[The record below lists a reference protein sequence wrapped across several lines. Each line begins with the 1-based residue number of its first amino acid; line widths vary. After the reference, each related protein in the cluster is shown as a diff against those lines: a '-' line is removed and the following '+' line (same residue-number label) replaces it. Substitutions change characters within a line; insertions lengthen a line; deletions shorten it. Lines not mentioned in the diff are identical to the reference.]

1 MASIGSEHASRS
13 QRSSWRIS
21 SRMTSRLG
29 WGRAV
34 AWLRVLFADG
44 SDSSLARRLA
54 GAAFLIRVVSAL
66 IAFLSQIVLARWL
79 GGFQFGIYV
88 YVWTWV
94 LLIGGMVDLGL
105 GSASQ
110 RFIPEYIEHRRFA
123 LLRGYLGGSRW
134 LASITATIV
143 AAVAAVGVT
152 ALSPLIGS
160 TTVVPLYLAC
170 AALPIYGLVEVQSGI
185 ARSYG
190 WVNLGLS
197 PAFVLRQVV
206 LLALMGFAY
215 AFGLP
220 MNAVT
225 ATLTG
230 VVALWIVT
238 IGQLVV
244 LNRRLATVI
253 VAGPKAYAVRAWL
266 STSTPMFVVEAFYL
280 LLTYSDVIVLRQF
293 RPPDD
298 VAIYYAAAKTLALV
312 AFIYFS
318 VAQTLAHKFAE
329 YHVAGNSKRLADF
342 LALAVRLTFWPSLAS
357 ILVILALG
365 EPLLRMFGRD
375 FVSGYYLMFIIAV
388 GLLARAS
395 VGPAERLLNM
405 LGERRSCALVYAGSF
420 AINIGLCFALIPRW
434 RASPAPP
441 LPTRSRCCANRPAC
455 SSSRNSAWGSTA
467 LFSVGPGIA
476 EARS

>member
-1 MASIGSEHASRS
+1 MASIGSEQASHS
-13 QRSSWRIS
+13 YWRIS
-21 SRMTSRLG
+21 SRIGLRLTWLPANLSG
-29 WGRAV
+29 AV
-34 AWLRVLFADG
+34 AWLRVLFVDG

-66 IAFLSQIVLARWL
+66 IAFVSQIVLARWL

-110 RFIPEYIEHRRFA
+110 RFIPEYTEHRRFA

-134 LASITATIV
+134 LASIIATIV
-143 AAVAAVGVT
+143 AVVAAVGVT
-152 ALSPLIGS
+152 ALSPLLGS
-160 TTVVPLYLAC
+160 TTVLPLYLAC
-170 AALPIYGLVEVQSGI
+170 AALPIYGLMQVQSGI
-185 ARSYG
+185 ARSYN
-190 WVNLGLS
+190 WVNLGLG
-197 PAFVLRQVV
+197 PVFVLRQIV
-206 LLALMGFAY
+206 LLALMGLAY
-215 AFGLP
+215 ALGLP

-225 ATLTG
+225 ATLIG
-230 VVALWIVT
+230 VVALWSVT

-244 LNRRLATVI
+244 LDRRLATV
-253 VAGPKAYAVRAWL
+253 VEAGPKAYSVRTWL
-266 STSTPMFVVEAFYL
+266 STSTPIFVVEAFYL
-280 LLTYSDVIVLRQF
+280 LLTYCDVIVLQQF
-293 RPPDD
+293 RPPDE
-298 VAIYYAAAKTLALV
+298 VAIYYASTKTLALV

-318 VAQTLAHKFAE
+318 VAQTLTHKFAE
-329 YHVAGNSKRLADF
+329 YHVAGDRKRLADF

-365 EPLLRMFGRD
+365 EPLLRMFGRN

-405 LGERRSCALVYAGSF
+405 LGERRTCAVVYAGSF

-434 RASPAPP
+434 GLTGAAV
-441 LPTRSRCCANRPAC
+441 ANAIALLCESTSLFFVAKFRLGLHCFIFGRP
-455 SSSRNSAWGSTA
+455 RD
-467 LFSVGPGIA
+467 
-476 EARS
+476 R

>member
-21 SRMTSRLG
+21 SRMTSRFG

-110 RFIPEYIEHRRFA
+110 RFIPEYTEHRRFA

-134 LASITATIV
+134 LASIIATIV

-170 AALPIYGLVEVQSGI
+170 AALPIYGLVRGAERNRALLRLGQSR
-185 ARSYG
+185 AQPR
-190 WVNLGLS
+190 
-197 PAFVLRQVV
+197 LR
-206 LLALMGFAY
+206 
-215 AFGLP
+215 
-220 MNAVT
+220 
-225 ATLTG
+225 
-230 VVALWIVT
+230 
-238 IGQLVV
+238 
-244 LNRRLATVI
+244 
-253 VAGPKAYAVRAWL
+253 
-266 STSTPMFVVEAFYL
+266 
-280 LLTYSDVIVLRQF
+280 
-293 RPPDD
+293 
-298 VAIYYAAAKTLALV
+298 AAADRAAGADGLRLCVRPADECGDRDAHRRRGLV
-312 AFIYFS
+312 DRHHRPARR
-318 VAQTLAHKFAE
+318 AQSAACDRRR
-329 YHVAGNSKRLADF
+329 AP
-342 LALAVRLTFWPSLAS
+342 VRRPM
-357 ILVILALG
+357 
-365 EPLLRMFGRD
+365 RC
-375 FVSGYYLMFIIAV
+375 
-388 GLLARAS
+388 ARGS
-395 VGPAERLLNM
+395 RPR
-405 LGERRSCALVYAGSF
+405 RRSLWSRLSISCSP
-420 AINIGLCFALIPRW
+420 IP
-434 RASPAPP
+434 
-441 LPTRSRCCANRPAC
+441 T
-455 SSSRNSAWGSTA
+455 
-467 LFSVGPGIA
+467 
-476 EARS
+476 